1 MRERPGDR
9 TGGGHPDT
17 SAVAQSPPSEVAHRA
32 AAFACGLAREGAPA
46 DVLASTKANLLYD
59 LVCAVTAVERA
70 GPAWSLARGTA
81 PATATLL
88 GDGERVHVEQAA
100 FANGVLMHARAQD
113 DTHYPSQTHPGA
125 AVIPAALALSERF
138 DASGA
143 RFLAAV
149 IAGYEVAATVGEELS
164 DAVIER
170 GFRAA
175 SLFGVLGAATAG
187 AVAAG
192 LDEERTAYAI
202 ALGASF
208 ASGLAQ
214 TWTDGAEEWSYQLGA
229 AARSGVTATLL
240 ADAGV
245 RAAGRALDG
254 ADGFAAA
261 FAGAELT
268 LAWPG
273 EPGGRWRMME
283 VIHKLYPACNI
294 VQAPVAATLEL
305 VDRHGLAAA
314 DVRGVRCAL
323 NPDDWA
329 YPGTLGTAPFP
340 GTGGPL
346 MSVPFCIAVA
356 IVRRGLPLD
365 ALGATGSDEFADLA
379 GLIGVEP
386 DGALGRLDA
395 RVEIETARGEV
406 LTSYWRGD
414 AASYA
419 WSWPEIVSWASA
431 LGGELS
437 ESHLRAIERVIEA
450 VEQID
455 DAGGVSALAAATV
468 IQRRHPRKSLP
479 EEEVDANRN

>member
-1 MRERPGDR
+1 MTSRPAVTRILPASPARELAS
-9 TGGGHPDT
+9 
-17 SAVAQSPPSEVAHRA
+17 SAAR
-32 AAFACGLAREGAPA
+32 FACGVARDGAPA
-46 DVLASTKANLLYD
+46 DVLSCARANLLYD
-59 LVCAVTAVERA
+59 LVCAMTAVERA

-88 GDGERVHVEQAA
+88 GTGDRVHVEQAA
-100 FANGVLMHARAQD
+100 FANGVVMHARAQD

-125 AVIPAALALSERF
+125 VVIPAALAVGERF
-138 DASGA
+138 KATGA
-143 RFLAAV
+143 RFLAAIV
-149 IAGYEVAATVGEELS
+149 AGYEVAATVGEELS

-170 GFRAA
+170 GFRSA

-192 LDEERTAYAI
+192 LGEGQTAHAI

-240 ADAGV
+240 AQADV
-245 RAAGRALDG
+245 HAASRALEG
-254 ADGFAAA
+254 TNGFAAA

-273 EPGGRWRMME
+273 EPGGRWRVTE

-305 VDRHGLAAA
+305 LGRHDLGAA
-314 DVRGVRCAL
+314 DIGHLRCAL
-323 NPDDWA
+323 NPDNWA
-329 YPGTLGTAPFP
+329 YPGTLGMAPFA

-356 IVRRGLPLD
+356 IARRGLPLS
-365 ALGATGSDEFADLA
+365 ALSATGEEEFRRPSRTDRGRPRPRACAPRCQDRDRDHRRRS
-379 GLIGVEP
+379 P
-386 DGALGRLDA
+386 DQSVARRCRIVCVVLVGDRQPGRG
-395 RVEIETARGEV
+395 R
-406 LTSYWRGD
+406 
-414 AASYA
+414 
-419 WSWPEIVSWASA
+419 SA
-431 LGGELS
+431 LS
-437 ESHLRAIERVIEA
+437 SQSNICRRS
-450 VEQID
+450 
-455 DAGGVSALAAATV
+455 SA
-468 IQRRHPRKSLP
+468 S
-479 EEEVDANRN
+479 

>member
-1 MRERPGDR
+1 MTSRPAVTR
-9 TGGGHPDT
+9 TPPVSGLAS
-17 SAVAQSPPSEVAHRA
+17 SAAR
-32 AAFACGLAREGAPA
+32 FACGVARDGVPP
-46 DVLASTKANLLYD
+46 DVVASAKANLLYD
-59 LVCAVTAVERA
+59 LVCAMGAVGAVERA

-125 AVIPAALALSERF
+125 VVIPAALAVSERF
-138 DASGA
+138 EASGA

-164 DAVIER
+164 DLVIAR

-192 LDEERTAYAI
+192 LDEARTAHAI
-202 ALGASF
+202 ALAASF

-214 TWTDGAEEWSYQLGA
+214 TWTDGAEEWTYQLGV

-240 ADAGV
+240 AQAGL
-245 RAAGRALDG
+245 RAAERALEG
-254 ADGFAAA
+254 ANGFAAA
-261 FAGAELT
+261 FSGGELT
-268 LAWPG
+268 LAWPRD
-273 EPGGRWRMME
+273 PGGRWRIIE

-294 VQAPVAATLEL
+294 VQAPVAAVIEL
-305 VDRHGLAAA
+305 VARHDLAVS
-314 DVRGVRCAL
+314 DVRSVRCAL

-329 YPGTLGTAPFP
+329 YPGTLGAAPFA

-365 ALGATGSDEFADLA
+365 ALDAGCGSSEELADLA
-379 GLIGVEP
+379 GRIEVEP
-386 DGALGRLDA
+386 DGALARLDA
-395 RVEIETARGEV
+395 RVEIATAGGDVFSRQ
-406 LTSYWRGD
+406 WRGD

-431 LGGELS
+431 LGRELS
-437 ESHLRAIERVIEA
+437 DGHRLAIERVIEA
-450 VEQID
+450 VWRID
-455 DAGGVSALAAATV
+455 DAPGVSPLAAATV
-468 IQRRHPRKSLP
+468 ISP
-479 EEEVDANRN
+479 

>member
-1 MRERPGDR
+1 MTSRPAVTR
-9 TGGGHPDT
+9 TQR
-17 SAVAQSPPSEVAHRA
+17 ASPAEGLAAGAASFACEVARD
-32 AAFACGLAREGAPA
+32 GAPGEVRSRA
-46 DVLASTKANLLYD
+46 KANLLYD

-100 FANGVLMHARAQD
+100 FANGVVMHARAQD

-125 AVIPAALALSERF
+125 VVIPAALALSERF
-138 DASGA
+138 EASGA

-164 DAVIER
+164 DAVIDR

-192 LDEERTAYAI
+192 LDEDETAHAI

-208 ASGLAQ
+208 ASGVAQ

-240 ADAGV
+240 ARAGV
-245 RAAGRALDG
+245 HAAGRALEG
-254 ADGFAAA
+254 ANGFAAA

-294 VQAPVAATLEL
+294 VQAPVAASLSL
-305 VDRHGLAAA
+305 VERHNLTVA
-314 DVRGVRCAL
+314 DVRHVRCAL
-323 NPDDWA
+323 NPGDWA
-329 YPGTLGTAPFP
+329 YPGTLGAAPFA

-356 IVRRGLPLD
+356 IARRGLPLD
-365 ALGATGSDEFADLA
+365 ALGAAGGFSEEFADLA
-379 GLIGVEP
+379 GRIEVEP
-386 DGALGRLDA
+386 DGALARLDA
-395 RVEIETARGEV
+395 RVEIETSGGDV
-406 LTSYWRGD
+406 VSSQWRGD

-419 WSWPEIVSWASA
+419 WSWPEIVSWARA

-437 ESHLRAIERVIEA
+437 EAASARDRAR
-450 VEQID
+450 D
-455 DAGGVSALAAATV
+455 RS
-468 IQRRHPRKSLP
+468 RRGDRRGRR
-479 EEEVDANRN
+479 A